1 MTTYGQ
7 PFPTVGSV
15 DFYIPRVNR
24 TRASLQFISSVFLN
38 NRIGHVEHVDF
49 VEINA
54 NHPVTIDADGKPLP
68 FVKHPTIVSAYVKV
82 SFWDKATLEA
92 YDVYYRMNLRKLYLF
107 TNSDEHWLILY
118 NNTPIDRS
126 VLNIHQVAHY
136 TTEVQ
141 TKVADL
147 STAMEAIIAQNKE
160 LHKLVES
167 LVNQNATMKTEIDE
181 LKTIK
186 TIKTQSKTVITIV
199 TDPHNETARKLTS
212 QCLCGN
218 S

>member
-1 MTTYGQ
+1 
-7 PFPTVGSV
+7 
-15 DFYIPRVNR
+15 
-24 TRASLQFISSVFLN
+24 
-38 NRIGHVEHVDF
+38 
-49 VEINA
+49 
-54 NHPVTIDADGKPLP
+54 
-68 FVKHPTIVSAYVKV
+68 
-82 SFWDKATLEA
+82 
-92 YDVYYRMNLRKLYLF
+92 
-107 TNSDEHWLILY
+107 
-118 NNTPIDRS
+118 
-126 VLNIHQVAHY
+126 
-136 TTEVQ
+136 
-141 TKVADL
+141 
-147 STAMEAIIAQNKE
+147 MEAIIAQNKE